1 MKHTI
6 RAALVLAML
15 WGMTPVISDA
25 FSYEALTT
33 GTNVSESK
41 GTPEKKADL
50 SKAGSAAK
58 AVAPAEK
65 KAAAP
70 AAPKTGDT
78 VKKEPLWPI
87 HGQPISDDDFTLH
100 GIALGDSIKVL
111 IGMKGNAEA
120 VHRGSIQDTYGWEGL
135 KVSAYSDF
143 LAKYMNRKDLP
154 VDQAITAKGIS
165 DFYITGGDYQTDR
178 GIRIGSRRENVLR
191 SYGRPDEVLWDG
203 DHTSFY
209 LLYSG
214 YKKELSFL
222 IHDDQVQEIHVG
234 WKEDKAQGLVRGY
247 KDIYNHAYLP
257 EKDFSLAGLSLH
269 EPFKDYPFSEWEKKM
284 ANPQEE
290 IWYYPGYAV
299 RMTKKEKMIC
309 AIFLTDN
316 KMLTS
321 RGLAIGDDAATAELL
336 YGAPHKLEMDTTGSV
351 PRTCYIY
358 FNRAKDKVLL
368 LYLKDKK
375 VDGVVV
381 AENPQKKK

>member
-6 RAALVLAML
+6 GAAVVLAVL
-15 WGMTPVISDA
+15 LGMVPSMGDA

-33 GTNVSESK
+33 GTTVSESK
-41 GTPEKKADL
+41 GTPDKKADL
-50 SKAGSAAK
+50 KKAGSGTPSSPAAK
-58 AVAPAEK
+58 KTLSPAVEK
-65 KAAAP
+65 TE
-70 AAPKTGDT
+70 KTH
-78 VKKEPLWPI
+78 VVEPLWPI
-87 HGQPISDDDFTLH
+87 HGQPISEDDFTLH

-120 VHRGSIQDTYGWEGL
+120 IHRGSIQDTYAWKGL
-135 KVSAYSDF
+135 KVSAYDDF

-154 VDQAITAKGIS
+154 VHQAITAKGIS

-178 GIRIGSRRENVLR
+178 GIRIGSRRENVLC

-203 DHTSFY
+203 NHASFY

-222 IHDDQVQEIHVG
+222 IHEDQVQEIHIG
-234 WKEDKAQGLVRGY
+234 WNEEKALGLQRNY
-247 KDIYNHAYLP
+247 KDIYNHSYLP
-257 EKDFSLAGLSLH
+257 DKDFSLAGLSLH
-269 EPFKDYPFSEWEKKM
+269 QAFKDYPFSEWEKKM

-309 AIFLTDN
+309 AVFLTDK

-336 YGAPHKLEMDTTGSV
+336 YGAPHKLEMDTTGTT

-368 LYLKDKK
+368 MYLKDKK
-375 VDGVVV
+375 VDGIVV